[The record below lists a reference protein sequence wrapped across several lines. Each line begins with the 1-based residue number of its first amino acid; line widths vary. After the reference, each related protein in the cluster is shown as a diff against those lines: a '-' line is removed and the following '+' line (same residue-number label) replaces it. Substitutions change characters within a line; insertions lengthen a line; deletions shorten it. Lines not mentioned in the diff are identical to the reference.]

1 MPETD
6 VGFFPELAQERAR
19 KSTRIVVDPPVAIVV
34 VPVAYLHRSRKGCEV
49 GIIAVLQSSA
59 ASFVKE
65 PIGVTVGAL
74 GEHRDRCSRGYVNE
88 QQDEWQGQPWAHD
101 ALPINL
107 PPFVARLGLCHK
119 KKPRLVQKR

>member
-49 GIIAVLQSSA
+49 GIIAVLQS
-59 ASFVKE
+59 F
-65 PIGVTVGAL
+65 TVGAL